1 MSSGHGPGAD
11 PADDDRWLEALRG
24 QRPAGAPARTQA
36 EAEAL
41 RRALLGAHDGETGP
55 AATGGTDAELQR
67 LLFRLRR
74 EGLLERAPR
83 AAWQWPAAAAA
94 VLVLGVSLVINL
106 PGGPEPETLRGSGA
120 VQVLTVADPAE
131 QARRI
136 EALLRARGSEVG
148 VHALGDGAYEVAA
161 TVPADRIDEVARA
174 LAPLALQPPDAQ
186 GLLRIELR
194 GGR

>member
-1 MSSGHGPGAD
+1 MNGGHDPAAD
-11 PADDDRWLEALRG
+11 AADDDRWLEALRG
-24 QRPAGAPARTQA
+24 QRPAGAPARTLA
-36 EAEAL
+36 EADAL
-41 RRALLGAHDGETGP
+41 RHALLGARAGEAGSTAP
-55 AATGGTDAELQR
+55 GGSEAELQR

-106 PGGPEPETLRGSGA
+106 PRGPEPETLRGSGA
-120 VQVLTVADPAE
+120 VQVLTVADPAG
-131 QARRI
+131 QARQI

-174 LAPLALQPPDAQ
+174 LAPLSLQPPDAQ